1 MKRLSIIVP
10 VYNVEPYLERCLRS
24 LEDQDIPRDDYE
36 IICINDGSTDN
47 SREVIITIQS
57 EFENIILIDQ
67 QNQGVSAA
75 RNKGMNISRGEYLM
89 MVDPDD
95 YLKSNALGE
104 RLDILTK
111 INPDVGYTGHIILDE
126 NMNEEY
132 RFDPLFN
139 INRVLTGIDFNNTYM
154 RGRSEIRAPHSSVG
168 IFFRNGFLN
177 SNNLRYLEGVPFLED
192 GEFLAKI
199 ACLADR
205 VIFINGPV
213 YIITIRSGSA
223 TNSRLYYSEKAR
235 IGFLKAAKDLL
246 QFKMNYCK
254 TEEKNIFMNQPIV
267 QFTIVYLISYA
278 GLKYLKHYPELFNT
292 LKKGP
297 LKILHTEGSSDFYRK
312 MGNSYNYSIH
322 CFYLTWFLYKVR
334 KSMSIR
340 AKRVF
345 KLDF

>member
-10 VYNVEPYLERCLRS
+10 IYNVEPYLERCLRS

-47 SREVIITIQS
+47 SREVIILMQK
-57 EFENIILIDQ
+57 EFENIILIEQ

-75 RNKGMNISRGEYLM
+75 RNKGMNIARGEYLM

-95 YLKSNALGE
+95 YLKSNVLGE

-126 NMNEEY
+126 DLNEEY
-132 RFDPLFN
+132 RFDPLFD
-139 INRVLTGIDFNNTYM
+139 INRVLTGIDFVNKYM
-154 RGRSEIRAPHSSVG
+154 RGKSEMRAPHSSVG
-168 IFFRNGFLN
+168 IFFRTGFLN
-177 SNNLRYLEGVPFLED
+177 SYDLRYLEGVPYLED
-192 GEFLAKI
+192 GELLAKI
-199 ACLADR
+199 TCLADS
-205 VIFINGPV
+205 VIFINEPV
-213 YIITIRSGSA
+213 YIITKRPGSA
-223 TNSRLYYSEKAR
+223 TNGRLYYSEKAR
-235 IGFLKAAKDLL
+235 NGFLKAANYLL
-246 QFKMNYCK
+246 QFKINYCK
-254 TEEKNIFMNQPIV
+254 TEEKKIFMNQSII
-267 QFTIVYLISYA
+267 QFTIVYLISQE
-278 GLKYLKHYPELFNT
+278 GLRYLKHYSELYHT

-297 LKILHTEGSSDFYRK
+297 LKILQTEGCSDFYRK

-322 CFYLTWFLYKVR
+322 CFYLTWFLYKIR
-334 KSMSIR
+334 KSMTIR